1 MHPTQHSTHYR
12 KPRNAQEL
20 LTQAVTGLQT
30 LSLTA
35 ALKNRPRLNIESTTS
50 PLLRKHAPTDDV
62 EHLDEWACDAQGRI
76 FRPTTSTRE
85 AA

>member
-1 MHPTQHSTHYR
+1 VHPTQHSTHYR

-35 ALKNRPRLNIESTTS
+35 ALKNRPRLNIEA
-50 PLLRKHAPTDDV
+50 PCAELMRKRATN
-62 EHLDEWACDAQGRI
+62 R
-76 FRPTTSTRE
+76 